1 MTIGVVVG
9 RRVAGIVAVIAVVT
23 GLAACGADPA
33 TEPDGAQTL
42 TKEQY
47 VERANA
53 VCVQLGV
60 ESEKL
65 ADAMLGDLDRQ
76 PTEEE
81 LEAFSKEAAALR
93 RQTLRDLR
101 ALPAPEG
108 DEDELAAI
116 YAELERVLEELE
128 AIPPATPGQPGDV
141 SIDRFRERAND
152 YGLTECAGG

>member
-1 MTIGVVVG
+1 MG
-9 RRVAGIVAVIAVVT
+9 RRVAGIIAVIAVGT
-23 GLAACGADPA
+23 GLAACGADGA

-53 VCVQLGV
+53 VCAQLGV

-81 LEAFSKEAAALR
+81 LEAFEKEAAALR
-93 RQTLRDLR
+93 RQTLADLR

-108 DEDELAAI
+108 DEEEVAAI

-128 AIPPATPGQPGDV
+128 GLPAASPGQPGEV
-141 SIDRFRERAND
+141 SLDRFRELATD
-152 YGLTECAGG
+152 YGLTECGGG